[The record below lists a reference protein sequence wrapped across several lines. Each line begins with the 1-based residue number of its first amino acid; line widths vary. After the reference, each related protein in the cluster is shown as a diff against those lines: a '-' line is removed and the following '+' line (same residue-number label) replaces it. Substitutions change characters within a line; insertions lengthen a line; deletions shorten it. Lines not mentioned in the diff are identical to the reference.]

1 VKLLATCR
9 LPGPAWAE
17 VGPVEYLPARLPEGL
32 SGPRPDVEALVIVH
46 EHIDAAVLDLLP
58 RLTII
63 ANYGVGY
70 DTVDVAECARRGVA
84 VTNTP
89 GVLDETTAD
98 MTFALILACRRGVVW
113 GDRMVR
119 RGEWAADIVDAPL
132 ADEVSGSTVG
142 IVGMGR
148 IGRAVARR
156 ARAFRMPVLYT
167 SRARLQRKQEVE
179 LGIEARALA
188 DLMAESDVVT
198 LHCPLTE
205 RTRGLIGAEMLAR
218 MRDGTCLINAARGAL
233 VDEAALHA
241 ELRSGRIQAGL
252 DVFWHE
258 PASAEALSG
267 LTELRNVVLTPHIAT
282 ATAPTRFAMT
292 RVLVDNLHAAAA
304 GRPLITPVTR

>member
-9 LPGPAWAE
+9 LPGPAWDE
-17 VGPVEYLPARLPEGL
+17 VGPVEYLSARLPEGL
-32 SGPRPDVEALVIVH
+32 DGPRPDVEAVVVVH

-58 RLTII
+58 RLVLV

-70 DTVDVAECARRGVA
+70 DTVDVPECARRGVA

-119 RGEWAADIVDAPL
+119 RGDWTADIVEAPL
-132 ADEVSGSTVG
+132 ADEVSGSTLG
-142 IVGMGR
+142 IIGMGR

-156 ARAFRMPVLYT
+156 ARAFRMRVLYT
-167 SRARLQRKQEVE
+167 SRTRLDRAQEVE
-179 LGIEARALA
+179 LGIEPRPLPE
-188 DLMAESDVVT
+188 LMAESDIVT
-198 LHCPLTE
+198 LHCPLTD
-205 RTRGLIGAEMLAR
+205 RTRGLIGGDALAR
-218 MRDGTCLINAARGAL
+218 MRDGSCLINAARGAL
-233 VDEAALHA
+233 VDEAALIA

-258 PASAEALSG
+258 PGSPEALSG
-267 LTELRNVVLTPHIAT
+267 MRNVVLTPHIAT

-292 RVLVDNLHAAAA
+292 RVLVDNLHAAAT
-304 GRPLITPVTR
+304 GRPLITPVTP

>member
-1 VKLLATCR
+1 VTLLATCR
-9 LPGPAWAE
+9 LPGPAWDE
-17 VGPVEYLPARLPEGL
+17 LGPVEYLPARLPDGL
-32 SGPRPDVEALVIVH
+32 PGPRPDVEALAVVH
-46 EHIDAAVLDLLP
+46 EHIDASVLDLLP
-58 RLTII
+58 RLALV

-113 GDRMVR
+113 GDQMVR
-119 RGEWAADIVDAPL
+119 RGGWTADIVEAPL
-132 ADEVSGSTVG
+132 ADEVSGSTLG

-156 ARAFRMPVLYT
+156 GHAFRMRILYT
-167 SRARLQRKQEVE
+167 SRTALDREQEVE
-179 LGIEARALA
+179 LGIEARTLPK
-188 DLMAESDVVT
+188 LMAESDVVT

-205 RTRGLIGAEMLAR
+205 ATRGLIGAGMLAR

-258 PASAEALSG
+258 PAWPEG
-267 LTELRNVVLTPHIAT
+267 LAGLRNVVLTPHIAT
-282 ATAPTRFAMT
+282 ATAPARFAMT
-292 RVLVDNLHAAAA
+292 RVLVSNVLAARA
-304 GRPLITPVTR
+304 GRPLVTPVVP

>member
-1 VKLLATCR
+1 MKLLATCR
-9 LPGPAWAE
+9 LPGPAWDE
-17 VGPVEYLPARLPEGL
+17 VGPVEYLPARLPAGL
-32 SGPRPDVEALVIVH
+32 AGPRPDVEALAVVH

-58 RLTII
+58 RLALV

-98 MTFALILACRRGVVW
+98 MTLALILACRRGVVW

-119 RGEWAADIVDAPL
+119 SGEWTADIVEAPL
-132 ADEVSGSTVG
+132 ADEVSGATLG

-148 IGRAVARR
+148 IGRAVTRR
-156 ARAFRMPVLYT
+156 ARAFRMRVLYT
-167 SRARLQRKQEVE
+167 SRTRLDPAEERA
-179 LGIEARALA
+179 LGIEPRALPE
-188 DLMAESDVVT
+188 LMAESDIVT
-198 LHCPLTE
+198 LHCPLTTA
-205 RTRGLIGAEMLAR
+205 TRGLVDARMLAL
-218 MRDGTCLINAARGAL
+218 MRDGACLINAARGAL
-233 VDEAALHA
+233 VDEAALTA

-258 PASAEALSG
+258 PAAPEALSG
-267 LTELRNVVLTPHIAT
+267 LRNVVLTPHIAT

-304 GRPLITPVTR
+304 GRPLITPVTP

>member
-1 VKLLATCR
+1 VTLLATCR
-9 LPGPAWAE
+9 LPGPAWDE

-32 SGPRPDVEALVIVH
+32 GGPRPDVEALAVVH

-58 RLTII
+58 RLALV

-119 RGEWAADIVDAPL
+119 RGGWRADIVDAPL
-132 ADEVSGSTVG
+132 ADEVSGSTLG

-156 ARAFRMPVLYT
+156 ARAFRMTTLYT
-167 SRARLQRKQEVE
+167 SRTRLDRAQEHE
-179 LGIEARALA
+179 LGIEPRTLPQ
-188 DLMAESDVVT
+188 LMAESDVVT
-198 LHCPLTE
+198 LHCPLTD
-205 RTRGLIGAEMLAR
+205 RTRGLIGAGLLAR
-218 MRDGTCLINAARGAL
+218 MRDGSCLINAARGAL
-233 VDEAALHA
+233 VDEPALEA

-258 PASAEALSG
+258 PAWPQALSD
-267 LTELRNVVLTPHIAT
+267 LPNVVLTPHIGT
-282 ATAPTRFAMT
+282 ATAPARFAMT
-292 RVLVDNLHAAAA
+292 RVLVDNVLAFRA
-304 GRPLITPVTR
+304 GRPLVTPVRP

>member
-9 LPGPAWAE
+9 LPGPAWDE
-17 VGPVEYLPARLPEGL
+17 VGPVEYLSARLPEGL
-32 SGPRPDVEALVIVH
+32 DGPRPDVEAVAVVH

-58 RLTII
+58 RLVLV

-119 RGEWAADIVDAPL
+119 RGDWTADIVEAPL
-132 ADEVSGSTVG
+132 ADEVSGSTLG
-142 IVGMGR
+142 IIGMGR

-156 ARAFRMPVLYT
+156 ARAFRMRVLYT
-167 SRARLQRKQEVE
+167 SRTRLDRAQEVE
-179 LGIEARALA
+179 LGIEPRTFPE
-188 DLMAESDVVT
+188 LMAESDIVT
-198 LHCPLTE
+198 LHCPLTD
-205 RTRGLIGAEMLAR
+205 RTRGLIGGDALSR
-218 MRDGTCLINAARGAL
+218 MRDGSCLINAARGAL
-233 VDEAALHA
+233 VDEAALIA

-258 PASAEALSG
+258 PASPEALSG
-267 LTELRNVVLTPHIAT
+267 MRNVVLTPHIAT

-292 RVLVDNLHAAAA
+292 RVLVDNLHAAAT
-304 GRPLITPVTR
+304 GRPLITPVTP

>member
-9 LPGPAWAE
+9 LPGPAWDE
-17 VGPVEYLPARLPEGL
+17 VGAVEYLPARLPEGL
-32 SGPRPDVEALVIVH
+32 GGPRRDVEALAVVH
-46 EHIDAAVLDLLP
+46 EHIDAVVLDLLP
-58 RLTII
+58 RLVLV

-119 RGEWAADIVDAPL
+119 RGDWTADIVEAPL
-132 ADEVSGSTVG
+132 ADEVSGSTLG

-156 ARAFRMPVLYT
+156 ARAFRMRVLYT
-167 SRARLQRKQEVE
+167 SRTRPDRALELE
-179 LGIEARALA
+179 LGIEPRTLA
-188 DLMAESDVVT
+188 ELMAESDIVT
-198 LHCPLTE
+198 LHCPLTDH
-205 RTRGLIGAEMLAR
+205 TRGLIGGAALAR
-218 MRDGTCLINAARGAL
+218 MRDGSCLINTARGAL
-233 VDEAALHA
+233 VDEAALIA

-258 PASAEALSG
+258 PAPAEALSG
-267 LTELRNVVLTPHIAT
+267 LRNVVLTPHIAT

-304 GRPLITPVTR
+304 GRPLITPVTP

>member
-1 VKLLATCR
+1 VTLLATCR
-9 LPGPAWAE
+9 LPGPAWDE
-17 VGPVEYLPARLPEGL
+17 VGPVEYLPARIPDGLP
-32 SGPRPDVEALVIVH
+32 GPRPDVEALAVVH

-58 RLTII
+58 RLALV

-98 MTFALILACRRGVVW
+98 MAFALILACRRGVVW

-119 RGEWAADIVDAPL
+119 RGEWTADIVEAPL
-132 ADEVSGSTVG
+132 ADEVSGSTIG

-167 SRARLQRKQEVE
+167 SRTRLDRAAELALGVE
-179 LGIEARALA
+179 GRVLE
-188 DLMAESDVVT
+188 DLVAESDIVT
-198 LHCPLTE
+198 LHCPLTD
-205 RTRGLIGAEMLAR
+205 RTRGLIGADLLAR
-218 MRDGTCLINAARGAL
+218 MRDGSCLINAARGAL
-233 VDEAALHA
+233 VDEAALVA

-258 PASAEALSG
+258 PAWPEALSG
-267 LTELRNVVLTPHIAT
+267 LANVVLTPHIAT
-282 ATAPTRFAMT
+282 ATAPARFAMT
-292 RVLVDNLHAAAA
+292 RVLVDNVLAARA
-304 GRPLITPVTR
+304 GRPLVTPVSP